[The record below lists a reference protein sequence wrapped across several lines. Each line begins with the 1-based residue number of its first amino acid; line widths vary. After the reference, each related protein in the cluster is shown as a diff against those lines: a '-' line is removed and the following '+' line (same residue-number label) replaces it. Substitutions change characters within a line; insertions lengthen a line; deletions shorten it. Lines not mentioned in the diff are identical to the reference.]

1 MQIIL
6 IKYQNN
12 YYVAKIQHIINY
24 KIKLDNLLKIVKIV
38 LDLMLKM

>member
-6 IKYQNN
+6 IKYQNT
-12 YYVAKIQHIINY
+12 YYVVKIQHIINY
-24 KIKLDNLLKIVKIV
+24 KIKLDNLLKIIKIV